1 MKSFQFNPITL
12 SVYLLLTASLTA
24 CGGGSSD
31 TSTHP
36 TSFTS
41 NTTSTLTCVNGI
53 PKNLNTQGTGI
64 FNEEWFSLEE
74 GNYDEEQPVV
84 LYSNKIIDGILYQNT
99 TNLIKNASINSDI
112 DDLDNYVLTPNTFT
126 TAFQYKKTSSGFPL
140 GYAISQS
147 EQTLQINRFNDT
159 CSIHSEQQ
167 VNQHFKKIDISGKTV
182 SDLFK
187 YYEYPQTAPAERYI
201 SSGVVYTL
209 ENANKDALKK
219 LLNDQTKFPAG
230 STLSYIDQQTSTAP
244 EIFFSKSDQTDFRSL
259 EEFKKATVIP
269 KGYQWKDDIFS
280 NHKVT
285 YLVNATTGQRTT
297 LTDAYAGVQLDGKIY
312 QAYLIAEGNLA
323 QDLKQL
329 PDESMDMSET
339 FFNKTAVQTIADA
352 LNRVL

>member
-12 SVYLLLTASLTA
+12 PVYLLLTASLTA

-31 TSTHP
+31 SSSSP
-36 TSFTS
+36 ASFTT
-41 NTTSTLTCVNGI
+41 NTKSAITCVNGI
-53 PKNLNTQGTGI
+53 PKNLKTQGTGI
-64 FNEEWFSLEE
+64 FNDEWFSLEE
-74 GNYDEEQPVV
+74 GNYDEKQPVV
-84 LYSNKIIDGILYQNT
+84 LYSNKIIDGIYYQDT
-99 TNLIKNASINSDI
+99 TNLIKGSSIDNDNNYL
-112 DDLDNYVLTPNTFT
+112 DDYFLTPHTFT
-126 TAFQYKKTSSGFPL
+126 TTFQYKKTSSGFPL
-140 GYAISQS
+140 AYAISQS
-147 EQTLQINRFNDT
+147 DNTLQLNRFNDT
-159 CSIHSEQQ
+159 CNIHSDQQ
-167 VNQHFKKIDISGKTV
+167 INQRFKKIDISGKSV

-187 YYEYPQTAPAERYI
+187 YYEFPQTVQADRYI
-201 SSGVVYTL
+201 SSGVVYNL

-312 QAYLIAEGNLA
+312 QAYLIAEGDLV
-323 QDLKQL
+323 QDQKQL
-329 PDESMDMSET
+329 PNESLDMSET
-339 FFNKTAVQTIADA
+339 YFNKAAVQTIADA

>member
-1 MKSFQFNPITL
+1 MKSFQFNPTTL

-24 CGGGSSD
+24 CGGSSSD
-31 TSTHP
+31 SGASP
-36 TSFTS
+36 ASFS
-41 NTTSTLTCVNGI
+41 NTTSTMTCVNGI

-64 FNEEWFSLEE
+64 LNEEWFSLEE

-84 LYSNKIIDGILYQNT
+84 LYSNKIIDGILYQDT

-112 DDLDNYVLTPNTFT
+112 DDVDNYVLTPNTFT

-201 SSGVVYTL
+201 SSGVIYTL
-209 ENANKDALKK
+209 ENANKDTLKK

-244 EIFFSKSDQTDFRSL
+244 VIFFSKSDQTDFRSL
-259 EEFKKATVIP
+259 EEFKKATITP

-280 NHKVT
+280 NHNVT

-297 LTDAYAGVQLDGKIY
+297 LTNADTGVQLDGKIY
-312 QAYLIAEGNLA
+312 QAYLIAEGDLA
-323 QDLKQL
+323 QDLKL
-329 PDESMDMSET
+329 PDESTDMSET